1 MRTFLLLFVSFVF
14 VSASFAFTVGTTSYR
29 SHKVAST
36 LKMSSEEALT
46 LEPSK
51 TAVLFIEY
59 QNEFTTE
66 GGALY
71 GAVKECL
78 EEYGTLENSKKLM
91 DAAREAGATIVHAPI
106 SFDKGHNAISKE
118 AYGILSA
125 IKEGKSFTEGEWSS
139 EFCEVMKPVDDDI
152 VVKGKTGLC
161 SFSSTNLDFVLRQNG
176 IENLV
181 LAGFLTNCCVEST
194 MRTAYEKGYK
204 VYTVTDCCAA
214 TSVAGQKAAFE
225 HTFGMFSIPTTSD
238 VIIGAV
244 KSS

>member
-1 MRTFLLLFVSFVF
+1 MGYILFLIVSFVS
-14 VSASFAFTVGTTSYR
+14 VSTSFAFTVGTTSYSSR
-29 SHKVAST
+29 KVTSI

-71 GAVKECL
+71 GAVKDCL
-78 EEYGTLENSKKLM
+78 EKYDTIENSKKLM
-91 DAAREAGATIVHAPI
+91 AAAREAGVTIVHAPI

-125 IKEGKSFTEGEWSS
+125 IKEGKTFTEGEWSS
-139 EFCEVMKPVDDDI
+139 EFCEGMKPVDDDI

-161 SFSSTNLDFVLRQNG
+161 SFSSTNLDFVLRQNN
-176 IENLV
+176 IQNLV

-194 MRTAYEKGYK
+194 MRSAYEKGYK

-214 TSVAGQKAAFE
+214 TSVAGQEAAFE
-225 HTFGMFSIPTTSD
+225 HTFGMFSIKTTSD